1 LKDNREAWK
10 MQADGSY
17 RRRKHRGSRSYSA
30 QAALLEA
37 LK

>member
-1 LKDNREAWK
+1 